1 MDNEIFSLLLRY
13 TTAFNVFIPAGAAA
27 LTAAAAASL
36 LAVVGVA
43 AGVGGPVADQQG
55 RVEVKSGGALH
66 PEIINH

>member
-1 MDNEIFSLLLRY
+1 MVNNNCYIL
-13 TTAFNVFIPAGAAA
+13 IPAGAAA
-27 LTAAAAASL
+27 LTAAAAAASL

-66 PEIINH
+66 PNVNGH